1 MTQDDSRGNG
11 NPQPGDRGNPH
22 GGNPGN
28 PDPGNPHGDN
38 PGTPSPPD
46 AVPSDRGAGV
56 PVGTVTMYA
65 GVLDT
70 HTIPAL
76 AQAGWL
82 PCDGM
87 VLFAKDYPELFAAI
101 GTSHGGDGIKFCVP
115 DLRGTF
121 VRGVDGGRGK
131 DPDANRR
138 LPAPYGGNGG
148 DRVGSVQEDAL
159 GEHAHSVAHL
169 PTALHWAVDEANI
182 HHVAQWN
189 DGVGVTGVAGEHETR
204 PRNVALHFIIRFRKS

>member
-28 PDPGNPHGDN
+28 PDPGNPHGGDPGN
-38 PGTPSPPD
+38 PDRPRP
-46 AVPSDRGAGV
+46 VPSGAGV
-56 PVGTVTMYA
+56 PVGTVTMYG

-70 HTIPAL
+70 RTIPAL

-82 PCDGM
+82 PCDGTI
-87 VLFAKDYPELFAAI
+87 LFAKDYPDLFAAI

-121 VRGVDGGRGK
+121 VRGVDNGRGQ
-131 DPDANRR
+131 DPDAHRR
-138 LPAPYGGNGG
+138 QAAPYGGNSG

-159 GEHAHSVAHL
+159 REHAHPVAHL
-169 PTALHWAVDEANI
+169 PTTSHWAVDEV
-182 HHVAQWN
+182 HKYDVAKWN
-189 DGVGVTGVAGEHETR
+189 GDVGATGVAGESETR
-204 PRNVALHFIIRFRKS
+204 PRNVALHFIIRFRKD